1 MFSSYLYRMLS
12 FFGSVSDLCAMG
24 YLFSRKK
31 LNAFHFYFFS
41 RYGSMASYADHLFP
55 PTDANYS
62 PSMALEFSS
71 FTYWRDILPT
81 ITDNND
87 SSDQTDGGG
96 VSATTTTTA
105 AIEIN
110 VDETDNANQANI
122 SAEAPAS
129 DHGGQVT
136 NQQPI

>member
-1 MFSSYLYRMLS
+1 
-12 FFGSVSDLCAMG
+12 
-24 YLFSRKK
+24 
-31 LNAFHFYFFS
+31 
-41 RYGSMASYADHLFP
+41 MASYADHLFP
-55 PTDANYS
+55 STDATYS
-62 PSMALEFSS
+62 PSLALEYSN

-87 SSDQTDGGG
+87 SDQTDGG
-96 VSATTTTTA
+96 VSATTTTA

-129 DHGGQVT
+129 DHGGQGT

>member
-1 MFSSYLYRMLS
+1 
-12 FFGSVSDLCAMG
+12 
-24 YLFSRKK
+24 
-31 LNAFHFYFFS
+31 
-41 RYGSMASYADHLFP
+41 MASYADHLFP

-87 SSDQTDGGG
+87 SDQTDGG
-96 VSATTTTTA
+96 VSATTTTA

-136 NQQPI
+136 NNKPVF

>member
-1 MFSSYLYRMLS
+1 
-12 FFGSVSDLCAMG
+12 MG
-24 YLFSRKK
+24 AYQAVGIPKTMIFTINPKGELRHE
-31 LNAFHFYFFS
+31 LTNAFQTS
-41 RYGSMASYADHLFP
+41 YGSMASYADHLFP

-87 SSDQTDGGG
+87 SDQTDG
-96 VSATTTTTA
+96 VSATITTA

-129 DHGGQVT
+129 DHGGQ
-136 NQQPI
+136 